1 LRPRRH
7 AASPRRGEG
16 AAFPPPG
23 RSGRLIYGIAAIAHS
38 HVFVAN
44 AHYVSGNMRTGV
56 GSP

>member
-16 AAFPPPG
+16 AAFPPSD
-23 RSGRLIYGIAAIAHS
+23 RSGRLIYGIAAIAYS

-44 AHYVSGNMRTGV
+44 AHYVFGNLPTGV